1 MCQRCVS
8 AEELGDRG
16 SCRVDCTDLDED
28 DPRRT
33 TQLPLRDP
41 VSHEASPLRLRMRM
55 HWIIVCEH
63 FHGAVG
69 PIPTEQ
75 LAAELAAYASEIGE
89 CTYRPVRLE
98 LAQARGPGQADDEDA
113 IGSAV

>member
-1 MCQRCVS
+1 
-8 AEELGDRG
+8 
-16 SCRVDCTDLDED
+16 
-28 DPRRT
+28 
-33 TQLPLRDP
+33 
-41 VSHEASPLRLRMRM
+41 MRM

-69 PIPTEQ
+69 PMPTEQ

-98 LAQARGPGQADDEDA
+98 LAMGPGAYDEEKNSFKA
-113 IGSAV
+113 GPRTVGSTSCP